1 MARDT
6 FISAEVTACNLV
18 QHAAQL
24 INAVVDAK
32 HTGRSPRGGE
42 VYIEAAA
49 EEIATIREMLA
60 RIEAD
65 IGLVEPRAQQQHT
78 GVAA

>member
-6 FISAEVTACNLV
+6 FISAEVAACILV

-24 INAVVDAK
+24 VSAVVDAK
-32 HTGRSPRGGE
+32 HTCCRGAGAE
-42 VYIEAAA
+42 VYLEAAA
-49 EEIATIREMLA
+49 EEIATIREMLT

-65 IGLVEPRAQQQHT
+65 IGLTEQSE
-78 GVAA
+78 AA